1 MSGTGSDSRRF
12 LVTSAPGLEGLLAD
26 ELGEMGLVPE
36 PRPTGAVG
44 VDGGWEAAA
53 RVLVRSRLAS
63 RVLLPL
69 RRFSARTPAMLYDQ
83 VRRIDW
89 PAVFPSTLSMVVEA
103 HGSGEGLDYA
113 HSFAPLKIKDA
124 VCDEFR
130 KRGHERPDVDR
141 QDADVRLLA
150 HFFHGKCILAMDL
163 TGDPLHRRGYRLA
176 GSEAPLR
183 ENRAAGLLRFA
194 GYDGSEP
201 LHDPFCGSG
210 TLPLEAALIAR
221 RIAPGLL
228 RPPDSFALTRVVP
241 EAVEALAAERAAAE
255 ADVLP
260 AAAAPITGSDLDPAV
275 LEAARA
281 NAERAGVTVTFR
293 PGDAREVT
301 GEGLL
306 FAANPPYGER
316 LQDPAAAGELLD
328 AFVRRIK
335 HHAVPARLALV
346 LPRGPLERAVGL
358 RPERRLDVAGGS
370 LRLRYS
376 LFTLYE
382 GSRKRTRS
390 RS

>member
-1 MSGTGSDSRRF
+1 VEPGRF
-12 LVTSAPGLEGLLAD
+12 LVTSAPGLEGLLSD
-26 ELGEMGLVPE
+26 ELGEFGLVPDI
-36 PRPTGAVG
+36 RPSGAVA
-44 VDGGWEAAA
+44 VDGGWDVVA

-63 RVLLPL
+63 RVLLPV

-89 PAVFPSTLSMVVEA
+89 PAVFPSSRSMLVEA
-103 HGSGEGLDYA
+103 HGSGEGLDFA
-113 HSFAPLKIKDA
+113 LSFAPLKIKDA

-141 QDADVRLLA
+141 RDADVRLLA
-150 HFFHGKCILAMDL
+150 HFFRGKCLLAVDL

-201 LHDPFCGSG
+201 FHDPFCGSG
-210 TLPLEAALIAR
+210 TLPVEAALLAR

-228 RPPDSFALTRVVP
+228 REPDSFAFTRLVP
-241 EAVEALAAERAAAE
+241 EARDVLEAERAAAAGEILPE
-255 ADVLP
+255 AAHPVV
-260 AAAAPITGSDLDPAV
+260 GSDLDPEV

-281 NAERAGVTVTFR
+281 NAERAGVTVAFHE
-293 PGDAREVT
+293 GDAREVAGRGT
-301 GEGLL
+301 LY
-306 FAANPPYGER
+306 AANPPYGER
-316 LQDPAAAGELLD
+316 LADPGEAAELLD
-328 AFVRRIK
+328 AFVRRLK

-346 LPRGPLERAVGL
+346 LPRGPLEKAVGL
-358 RPERRLDVAGGS
+358 RPDRRLDVAGGS